1 MKSLLERYNLR
12 FNRNEIAGSLGDLG
26 TFLPLAAGLVN
37 RCGMNLGHILFFA
50 GAMHFASG
58 LAFGIPI
65 PVQPMKSIA
74 AIAIAE
80 GLDEATILAAGIGSG
95 VVLLILV
102 ITGLIDLVSTRL
114 PKAIVRGLQLAIG
127 LKLLIK
133 GIDMVQSTGNW
144 IGPDSILTAVIG
156 GVIIVFAARSTRF
169 PGALV
174 VFTVGLGLLFWIN
187 PGTISQ
193 LSWGW
198 TLPNLHLPTYENFL
212 TGFWLGTVPQIPLT
226 VLNSVVAVT
235 ALSVDLFPER
245 PLQPRKVAVSVALMN
260 LISCPLGG
268 MPMCHGSGGLAA
280 QYRFGART
288 GGSVVFLGSAK
299 MILAVAFGGSLL
311 VLIMQYPLSILGI
324 MLAFSGLELAA
335 VCRDQNR
342 KTEFTL
348 MIVTAGLAMAVNIAV
363 GFVVG
368 LVISFFIR
376 KQLGLFEFRNHKE
389 KPEVY
394 PSQREDTNV
403 RT

>member
-1 MKSLLERYNLR
+1 MRALLEKYNLR

-26 TFLPLAAGLVN
+26 TFLPLVAGLVN

-50 GAMHFASG
+50 GAMHFVSG
-58 LAFGIPI
+58 LTFGIPI

-80 GLDEATILAAGIGSG
+80 GLDEATILAAGIGAG

-102 ITGLIDLVSTRL
+102 VTGLIDLVSTRL

-133 GIDMVQSTGNW
+133 GIGMVESTGTW

-156 GVIIVFAARSTRF
+156 GIIIVFAAKSTRL
-169 PGALV
+169 PGALI
-174 VFTVGLGLLFWIN
+174 VFTLGIGLLFWIN
-187 PGTISQ
+187 PGITSQ

-198 TLPNLHLPTYENFL
+198 TLPSLHIPTYENFL

-245 PLQPRKVAVSVALMN
+245 PLRPRKVAVSVALMN

-299 MILAVAFGGSLL
+299 MFLAVVFGGSLL
-311 VLIMQYPLSILGI
+311 VLIMQYPMSILGI

-335 VCRDQNR
+335 VCRDQNQR
-342 KTEFTL
+342 AEFTL
-348 MIVTAGLAMAVNIAV
+348 MIVTAALAMAVNIAV

-368 LVISFFIR
+368 LIISFFIR
-376 KQLGLFEFRNHKE
+376 KKLGLFEFKR
-389 KPEVY
+389 PGQQQDDP
-394 PSQREDTNV
+394 PSQREVTDV
-403 RT
+403 RK